1 MYHDLKHDEE
11 TRNIPVIIVTAIE
24 KIDPGPLGRQF
35 KNIMM
40 REAQDISS
48 PDGYI
53 EKPVNADSL
62 IRSVHHVL
70 SKRRA
75 VDFNGFSL

>member
-11 TRNIPVIIVTAIE
+11 TRNIPVIIVTAIA
-24 KIDPGPLGRQF
+24 KKDSGPLGRQF
-35 KNIMM
+35 KDIMM
-40 REAQDISS
+40 REAQDISP

-62 IRSVHHVL
+62 IRLVHHVL
-70 SKRRA
+70 S
-75 VDFNGFSL
+75 